1 MHMAPQQTK
10 VRPGLLLAFSAALLI
25 CGGSATA
32 AERGDAAMGEKLA
45 ERWCLSCHSAQ
56 ARGADTAPPLPQLM
70 RGRGS
75 DEARLRGWLAAP
87 HPPMPG
93 IDLTREQTE
102 DIIAWLRRIGR

>member
-1 MHMAPQQTK
+1 MSPQRT
-10 VRPGLLLAFSAALLI
+10 VARLGLLLTCMAALLAA
-25 CGGSATA
+25 GGAAA

-70 RGRGS
+70 RGRGE
-75 DEARLRGWLAAP
+75 DAARLRGWLAAP

-102 DIIAWLRRIGR
+102 DIIAWLRQIGR

>member
-1 MHMAPQQTK
+1 MAAQRTITGL
-10 VRPGLLLAFSAALLI
+10 GLLLAFSAALLTA
-25 CGGSATA
+25 GSAVA
-32 AERGDAAMGEKLA
+32 AGRGDAAMGEKLA

-87 HPPMPG
+87 HPPMQG

-102 DIIAWLRRIGR
+102 DIIAWLRQIGR

>member
-1 MHMAPQQTK
+1 MSPQRTIA
-10 VRPGLLLAFSAALLI
+10 RFGLLLICMAALLGA
-25 CGGSATA
+25 GGATA
-32 AERGDAAMGEKLA
+32 AERGDAAMGETLA

-70 RGRGS
+70 RGRAN

-87 HPPMPG
+87 HPPMRG

-102 DIIAWLRRIGR
+102 DIIAWLRQIGR

>member
-1 MHMAPQQTK
+1 MASRRTSFCF
-10 VRPGLLLAFSAALLI
+10 GALLALVTTASIAETA
-25 CGGSATA
+25 GA
-32 AERGDAAMGEKLA
+32 AERGDPAMGHTLA

-75 DEARLRGWLAAP
+75 DAAWLRGWLAAP
-87 HPPMPG
+87 HPPMRG

-102 DIIAWLRRIGR
+102 DIIAWLRRLDQ